1 MHICMS
7 ACMHACMHA
16 HIWHTNRTVGGCDT
30 FVHFAPQFNCR
41 KVSDEPDVLEG
52 VAEHPLFLGIV
63 AAEALLQVVIIE
75 AGGAAFQTVPLS
87 ASQWGMCTG
96 IGATTLLVRRLLVG
110 INMDGDGGS
119 GGNATLPVP
128 TRAAVATTSVGRA

>member
-1 MHICMS
+1 
-7 ACMHACMHA
+7 MHA